1 MVIQTILT
9 AGQLAAAFTA
19 IFAFAGLVI
28 TWGVVKPIKSYI
40 DKMTYPIQPTANG
53 GKSLPDLIDSVK
65 RIERKIENIDRR
77 VEKIELNSEK

>member
-1 MVIQTILT
+1 MVIDNILT
-9 AGQLAAAFTA
+9 AGQLAAALSA
-19 IFAFAGLVI
+19 ILAFIGIVVK
-28 TWGVVKPIKSYI
+28 WGVVKPIKSYI